1 MAIAQTERRAERK
14 PPLLYMDVNLGPGKT
29 GRIGLHEGDD
39 PAELALNFSRT
50 YSLDSTMRKRL
61 QQLIERYMA
70 EVVPGYTEQARTH
83 SYARRPAF
91 HGVAYRFTAAFCT
104 NITVI
109 ICDPRLSP
117 LAARWLS
124 QSTATVAPSPAD
136 DKLSKSASSAE
147 DEAGGVEGGDHL
159 VMD

>member
-70 EVVPGYTEQARTH
+70 EVVPGYTEQ
-83 SYARRPAF
+83 
-91 HGVAYRFTAAFCT
+91 
-104 NITVI
+104 
-109 ICDPRLSP
+109 
-117 LAARWLS
+117 
-124 QSTATVAPSPAD
+124 STATVAPSPAD